1 VTAAGAS
8 DPGGM
13 GPKRIWL
20 VAVLFGLVS
29 ALVLGGIVVLA
40 TRSTG
45 SNVTESGSVD
55 STTTSAP
62 TTTGVALSPPPSDD
76 GALPLVALIGD
87 SITEQSE
94 PVLTAR
100 LDDRWDLLVDG
111 RSGFTIAQQLPAA
124 RRAADAQPTQ
134 VIINLGSND
143 VAAVASGDEV
153 GAELAEMVGLFPS
166 ARCIHLVEVTEG
178 IEWGGRSFAGG
189 AVAINQEIAG
199 LAAAD
204 PRVRIVA
211 WSDAVAAAEAGG
223 LPDGPVLED
232 TVHPTTAGQQLL
244 ARLYDEALAACP
256 ES

>member
-1 VTAAGAS
+1 MTAAGAS

-13 GPKRIWL
+13 GARRIWL

-29 ALVLGGIVVLA
+29 ALILGGIVVLA

-45 SNVTESGSVD
+45 SSVTGSGPAD
-55 STTTSAP
+55 TATSAP
-62 TTTGVALSPPPSDD
+62 STTGSSPSTSSPDG
-76 GALPLVALIGD
+76 GALPLVAVIGD
-87 SITEQSE
+87 SITEQGE
-94 PVLTAR
+94 QVLTAQ

-124 RRAADAQPTQ
+124 RRAADSQPTQ
-134 VIINLGSND
+134 VVINLGSND

-153 GAELAEMVGLFPS
+153 GDELAEMVGLFPS
-166 ARCIHLVEVTEG
+166 ARCIHLVEVNEG

-189 AVAINQEIAG
+189 AAAINQAIAA

-204 PRVRIVA
+204 PRIGIVA

-232 TVHPTTAGQQLL
+232 TVHPTTAGQELL
-244 ARLYDEALAACP
+244 ARLYGEALAACP
-256 ES
+256 ER